1 MTLLNKIY
9 DNTLAY
15 LHVFKFP
22 SQQVIEACGKGDY
35 LVMLVPA
42 DHVLL
47 PQIVKHVMFTPD
59 DRNILHFLGWFNGV
73 PVITENERSRGRTHN
88 IMLCSYLNRL
98 ALDALKEL
106 E

>member
-15 LHVFKFP
+15 MHVFKFP
-22 SQQVIEACGKGDY
+22 SQQVIEACGKGSY

>member
-1 MTLLNKIY
+1 MTLLDKIY

-15 LHVFKFP
+15 MHVFKFP
-22 SQQVIEACGKGDY
+22 TQEVIERCGKGEFQA
-35 LVMLVPA
+35 MLIPA
-42 DHVLL
+42 DHVLK
-47 PQIVKHVMFTPD
+47 PQIVKHVMFTPA
-59 DRNILHFLGWFNGV
+59 DRPILHFLGWFNGV

>member
-15 LHVFKFP
+15 MHVFKFP
-22 SQQVIEACGKGDY
+22 SQQVIERCGDGEF

-42 DHVLL
+42 NHALL
-47 PQIVKHVMFTPD
+47 PQIVKHVMFTPA
-59 DRNILHFLGWFNGV
+59 DRSILHFLGWFNGV

-98 ALDALKEL
+98 ALEALEEL
-106 E
+106 K